1 MSAMSVG
8 VKTLLLF
15 VISWMIIHFGKNPV
29 SGGRPPKDIMIV
41 KIIMVMNGSLFHI
54 CDNEAVVVVELIM
67 SSVKVVT
74 VIGI

>member
-1 MSAMSVG
+1 MSVG
-8 VKTLLLF
+8 VKILLLF
-15 VISWMIIHFGKNPV
+15 VISWMIIHFGRNPV